1 MRMTNMER
9 EDGTT
14 REDLVQRVALMEE
27 MIAEG
32 RKSTVRFG
40 WVFLLWGLIDL
51 AGVGWDQIQPDF
63 RWVWP
68 ITISAGFVLQF
79 IILALRRKRG
89 QRCGG
94 SMRGRSVAA
103 VWRMMG
109 LTVLLYVV
117 AAIVQHKAGQIS
129 YIAAILM
136 FVGMAHAISALILRW
151 LAQGIVA
158 GVWLAGGIATFFVP
172 RSYVLGV
179 FIAEMCFGMI
189 LFGLYAMW
197 LEHRAAALE
206 QHHA

>member
-1 MRMTNMER
+1 MTNMER

-14 REDLVQRVALMEE
+14 RDDLVQRVALMEA

-32 RKSTVRFG
+32 RQTTVRFG
-40 WVFLLWGLIDL
+40 WIFLLWGLIDL
-51 AGVGWDQIQPDF
+51 VGVGWGELQPDF

-79 IILALRRKRG
+79 IILALRRKG
-89 QRCGG
+89 GYRCGG

-136 FVGMAHAISALILRW
+136 FVGMAHAISAVILRW
-151 LAQGIVA
+151 WAQGLVA
-158 GVWLAGGIATFFVP
+158 GVWLAGGVATFFVP

-179 FIAEMCFGMI
+179 FIAEMCLGMV

-197 LEHRAAALE
+197 LERRSGAQGE
-206 QHHA
+206 